1 MIQMA
6 ITAID
11 NKNLFSNYY
20 LDKQI
25 KNIHEWKKEEHKIA
39 FSQMRKLYDT
49 EKDFLPI
56 LNEKQL
62 EQRFFGPIFK
72 K

>member
-1 MIQMA
+1 MIQLA

-25 KNIHEWKKEEHKIA
+25 KNIHEWTKDDLIDQIVYRNGFKWG
-39 FSQMRKLYDT
+39 RKLPT
-49 EKDFLPI
+49 CVVE
-56 LNEKQL
+56 LNSPL
-62 EQRFFGPIFK
+62 
-72 K
+72 